1 MNQTVMLGVAWLVA
15 WLTLGCDEPLK
26 SVELVAE
33 PRVLG
38 ARVEVAGDAA
48 RAAPAPGETATV
60 SFLVAAPELQPP
72 LGFALAVCG
81 AAPRR
86 GGRSAC
92 ADAPFALVSSAEG
105 QADTASISFEVPAD
119 LDPSGRLA
127 LLGIICPAGSPSAD
141 GTSCDGDS
149 AGTVVQLELELAHD
163 GDVNSNP
170 ELQPDRVAFDDAVWS
185 PQSAV
190 DGDCTGLGFVEV
202 AIGSEH
208 RIAVQLDESDR
219 DPLPR
224 PTKLDPS
231 RESLQLAHFATTGDL
246 SRAFDTIAW
255 NTDELSREVTW
266 LAPSDPGLVRFWMV
280 LRDFRGGSAFV
291 ERAVCVQ

>member
-1 MNQTVMLGVAWLVA
+1 MLGVTGFLA

-38 ARVEVAGDAA
+38 ARVEVAGDTA
-48 RAAPAPGETATV
+48 RAAPAPGESATI
-60 SFLVAAPELQPP
+60 SFLVAAPEPQPS
-72 LGFALAVCG
+72 LGFAFAVCS

-92 ADAPFALVSSAEG
+92 ADAPFAVLSRADG
-105 QADTASISFEVPAD
+105 QADIAGISFDVPAD
-119 LDPSGRLA
+119 LDPNGRLA
-127 LLGIICPAGSPSAD
+127 LLGIICPAGSPRAD
-141 GTSCDGDS
+141 GLSCDGDS
-149 AGTVVQLELELAHD
+149 AGTPVQLELELAHD
-163 GDVNSNP
+163 GDVNHNP
-170 ELQPDRVAFDDAVWS
+170 ELRPDQIVFDDAVW
-185 PQSAV
+185 PDLAAV
-190 DGDCTGLGFVEV
+190 DGDCDGLGFVEV
-202 AIGSEH
+202 AVGSEH

-231 RESLQLAHFATTGDL
+231 RESLQLAHFTTSGDL

-266 LAPSDPGLVRFWMV
+266 AAPAEPGLARFWLV

-291 ERAVCVQ
+291 ERSVCVQ

>member
-1 MNQTVMLGVAWLVA
+1 LN
-15 WLTLGCDEPLK
+15 

-48 RAAPAPGETATV
+48 RAAPAPGETATA
-60 SFLVAAPELQPP
+60 SFLVAAPELQPS

-81 AAPRR
+81 AQARR

-92 ADAPFALVSSAEG
+92 TDPPFAQISSPAG
-105 QADTASISFEVPAD
+105 RADTASITFDVPAD

-127 LLGIICPAGSPSAD
+127 VLGIICPAGSPSAD
-141 GTSCDGDS
+141 GTSCDGDNP
-149 AGTVVQLELELAHD
+149 GTLLQLELELAHD

-170 ELQPDRVAFDDAVWS
+170 ELQPDSIAFDDAPW
-185 PQSAV
+185 PEQAAV
-190 DGDCTGLGFVEV
+190 DGDCAELGFVQV
-202 AIGSEH
+202 AGGSEH
-208 RIAVQLDESDR
+208 RVTVQLDESDR
-219 DPLPR
+219 DPLPH
-224 PTKLDPS
+224 PSKLDPL
-231 RESLQLAHFATTGDL
+231 RESLQLAHFTTTGDL

-255 NTDELSREVTW
+255 DTDELRRDVTW
-266 LAPSDPGLVRFWMV
+266 TAPQEPGLARFWLV

>member
-1 MNQTVMLGVAWLVA
+1 VKPNAMWAVGLLA

-26 SVELVAE
+26 PVELVAE

-38 ARVEVAGDAA
+38 ARVEVANDPA
-48 RAAPAPGETATV
+48 RAAPAPGESATI
-60 SFLVAAPELQPP
+60 SLLVAAPELRPS

-92 ADAPFALVSSAEG
+92 NDAPFALVSSADG
-105 QADTASISFEVPAD
+105 QTDIAGISFDVPAE
-119 LDPSGRLA
+119 LDASGRLA
-127 LLGIICPAGSPSAD
+127 LLGIICPAGSPRAD
-141 GTSCDGDS
+141 GASCDGDR
-149 AGTVVQLELELAHD
+149 AGTPVQLELELAHD
-163 GDVNSNP
+163 DDVNYNP
-170 ELQPDRVAFDDAVWS
+170 ELQPDHVAFDDAVW
-185 PQSAV
+185 PEQSAV
-190 DGDCTGLGFVEV
+190 DGDCAGLGFVEV
-202 AIGSEH
+202 AVGSVH

-231 RESLQLAHFATTGDL
+231 RESLQLAHFTTSGDL

-255 NTDELSREVTW
+255 DTDELSREVTW
-266 LAPSDPGLVRFWMV
+266 TAPREPGLVRFWMV

-291 ERAVCVQ
+291 ERSLCVQ